1 MEDAMEA
8 DRVKKNVRTCSMLL
22 GSFAC
27 LIVFSMPIMA
37 QSGGDSAKVQMQEM
51 TKRELQLNNLGGDKG
66 RPNASKLSQAFMDQ
80 VKDDFQRILTLHN
93 EMVRAIAANQPLS
106 HKFISDATGE
116 IRKRSTRLQSSLR
129 LKPESKPGNEGTR
142 ASLKMIEAKDELI
155 LLCKHIES
163 FVRNPI
169 IENPGTVDAQQL
181 EKARKDL
188 QSVVELSEAIKKRAD
203 KQKP

>member
-27 LIVFSMPIMA
+27 LIVLSMPIMA
-37 QSGGDSAKVQMQEM
+37 QSGGDSGKVQMQEM
-51 TKRELQLNNLGGDKG
+51 TKRELQLNNLGRDKG
-66 RPNASKLSQAFMDQ
+66 RPNASKVSQAFMDQ
-80 VKDDFQRILTLHN
+80 VKNDFQRILTLHN
-93 EMVRAIAANQPLS
+93 EMVRAIAANQPVS
-106 HKFISDATGE
+106 NRFISDATGE

-142 ASLKMIEAKDELI
+142 ANLKMIEAKDELI
-155 LLCKHIES
+155 LLCKDIES

-188 QSVVELSEAIKKRAD
+188 QSVVDLSDAIKKRAD